1 MCLRERRTNARAPLA
16 PPPATRPAAAARSW
30 FVVRIVFS
38 CTAGSYLIYQQRQ
51 MVSQLPLWR
60 AAAFVG
66 FYGVGIALNL
76 TWGWKILKGAYKVLM
91 QADRQKGGDVAA
103 KES

>member
-1 MCLRERRTNARAPLA
+1 MCQKPDLHETHETVR
-16 PPPATRPAAAARSW
+16 PPPASC
-30 FVVRIVFS
+30 VRLEREGAS
-38 CTAGSYLIYQQRQ
+38 
-51 MVSQLPLWR
+51 PLWR

-91 QADRQKGGDVAA
+91 QADRQKGGDVAT

>member
-1 MCLRERRTNARAPLA
+1 
-16 PPPATRPAAAARSW
+16 
-30 FVVRIVFS
+30 
-38 CTAGSYLIYQQRQ
+38 

-91 QADRQKGGDVAA
+91 QADRQKGGDVAT